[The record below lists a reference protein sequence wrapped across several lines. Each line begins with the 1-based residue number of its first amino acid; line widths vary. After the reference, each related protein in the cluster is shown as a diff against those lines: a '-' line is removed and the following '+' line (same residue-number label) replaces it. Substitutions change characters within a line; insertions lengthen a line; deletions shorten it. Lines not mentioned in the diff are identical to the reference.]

1 MVIQDKLFELL
12 DSLEEMAENN
22 KKQGSNFL
30 QAFNYVYE
38 SVKHTGGQMFIL
50 QSNEAIVG
58 EEMFNDNAKKPGN
71 EV

>member
-1 MVIQDKLFELL
+1 MIQDKLLELL

-50 QSNEAIVG
+50 QSN
-58 EEMFNDNAKKPGN
+58 
-71 EV
+71 